1 LDTSNKV
8 VGAQFIEPAGS
19 MNGIP
24 TVVCSSPIYG
34 RYRLEIRRLEDL
46 AKRWQKSLVNFLR
59 DMVRIP
65 SLSGREEKIARRAKA
80 EMERAGFDEV
90 FIDGIGNVVGRIGSG
105 RVRILYD
112 AHMDT
117 VDIGDRKSW
126 KHDPF
131 AAEHKGG
138 TIYGRGAC
146 DDKAGVASSIYGGKL
161 ILALGLK
168 GDYTLYIVASV
179 EEESA
184 GGRGI
189 EYLLAED
196 RLKPHFVVLA
206 EPSSLNIIRGHKGR
220 VGLKISVRGK
230 SAHAGTPWKGINAI
244 YRMAPLIQKIEKLNS
259 RLPSSPLLGKGTISV
274 TKIDCEKASLNAI
287 PDNCTIY
294 LDRRTN
300 DQETLQSVKR
310 ELRTLMGRGA
320 KLEILQ
326 KFFPAWELPRRHPLV
341 ASSIEAYKTLF
352 GSNPKILLWP
362 FCSNGSYTMGEK
374 DIPTIIFGP
383 GEERFAHSANEQVK
397 VEHLVKAAMFYAL
410 LPGIIVKRWSK
421 SQNIAPSG
429 LSGQAKK

>member
-1 LDTSNKV
+1 
-8 VGAQFIEPAGS
+8 
-19 MNGIP
+19 
-24 TVVCSSPIYG
+24 
-34 RYRLEIRRLEDL
+34 LEARRLSQLARKHQED
-46 AKRWQKSLVNFLR
+46 LVNFLR

-65 SLSGREEKIARRAKA
+65 SLSGQEKRIARRAKE

-117 VDIGDRKSW
+117 VDIGDKKNW

-131 AAEHKGG
+131 GAEYKGG

-146 DDKAGVASSIYGGKL
+146 DDKAGVASAIYGGKL
-161 ILALGLK
+161 IVALGLK
-168 GDYTLYIVASV
+168 GDYTLYIATSV

-184 GGRGI
+184 GGKGI
-189 EYLLAED
+189 EYLLVED
-196 RLKPHFVVLA
+196 RVAPHFVVLA
-206 EPSSLNIIRGHKGR
+206 EPSSLNVIRGHKGR
-220 VGLKISVRGK
+220 VGLKISLRGK
-230 SAHAGTPWKGINAI
+230 AAHAGTPWKGINAI
-244 YRMAPLIQKIEKLNS
+244 YKMAPLIQKIEKLNR
-259 RLPSSPLLGKGTISV
+259 RLPSSGRLGKGTVSV

-300 DQETLQSVKR
+300 DEETLQSVRR
-310 ELRTLMGRGA
+310 ELRNLLGRSA

-341 ASSIEAYKTLF
+341 VSSLETYRTLF
-352 GSNPKILLWP
+352 GSSPKVLLWP

-383 GEERFAHSANEQVK
+383 GEEKFAHSANEQVK
-397 VEHLVKAAMFYAL
+397 VEQLVKGAMFYAL
-410 LPGIIVKRWSK
+410 LPGVIAKRCS
-421 SQNIAPSG
+421 SS
-429 LSGQAKK
+429 

>member
-1 LDTSNKV
+1 MEVK
-8 VGAQFIEPAGS
+8 
-19 MNGIP
+19 
-24 TVVCSSPIYG
+24 
-34 RYRLEIRRLEDL
+34 RLKQL
-46 AKRWQKSLVNFLR
+46 ARNSQKGLVDFLR

-65 SLSGREEKIARRAKA
+65 SLSGREGKIAHRVKE

-131 AAEHKGG
+131 GAEYRDGI
-138 TIYGRGAC
+138 IYGRGAC
-146 DDKAGVASSIYGGKL
+146 DDKAGVASAIYGGKL
-161 ILALGLK
+161 IVTLGLR
-168 GDYTLYIVASV
+168 GDYTLYIAASV

-184 GGRGI
+184 GGKGI
-189 EYLLAED
+189 EYLIRED
-196 RLKPHFVVLA
+196 RLKPHFVLLA

-220 VGLKISVRGK
+220 VGLKISLRGK

-244 YRMAPLIQKIEKLNS
+244 YRMAPLIQKVEKLNN
-259 RLPSSPLLGKGTISV
+259 RLPSTPPLGKGTV
-274 TKIDCEKASLNAI
+274 TVTRIDCERASLNAI

-300 DQETLQSVKR
+300 TRETEQRIKR
-310 ELRTLMGRGA
+310 ELRSLMGKGG

-326 KFFPAWELPRRHPLV
+326 KFFPAWELPGEHPLV
-341 ASSIEAYKTLF
+341 LSCLKTYRALF
-352 GSNPKILLWP
+352 KRRPKVLLWP

-374 DIPTIIFGP
+374 HIPTIVFGP
-383 GEERFAHSANEQVK
+383 GEERVAHSADEQVK
-397 VEHLVKAAMFYAL
+397 VEHLIKGAMFYAM
-410 LPGIIVKRWSK
+410 LPVMISERDE
-421 SQNIAPSG
+421 
-429 LSGQAKK
+429 QALRFHL